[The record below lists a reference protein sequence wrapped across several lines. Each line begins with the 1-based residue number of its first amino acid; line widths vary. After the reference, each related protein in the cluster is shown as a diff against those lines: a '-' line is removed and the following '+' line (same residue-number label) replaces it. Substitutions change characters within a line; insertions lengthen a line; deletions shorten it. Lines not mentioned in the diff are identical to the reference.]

1 VQWVHFVIGRPAVFF
16 DIAIHSVNC
25 FIWHY
30 FNAMIQYNP
39 KAWLSLVFHSYS
51 RFVMRTLLPALIFMA
66 FFTFGVCYLILEI
79 IHPDKD
85 EFTSTTALHSLLG
98 IVLGLFLVFRIN
110 SAYDRWWEGRKLWGS
125 MVNSTRN
132 FALKLNAYLDK
143 DDRENRN
150 WFSKMIPN
158 FVYASK
164 EHLRKGVQLSELE
177 PADDRFTEI
186 LNEYQHKPNAL
197 AGMLYSRVNELY
209 KKGKLTGEQFFVL
222 DKELKDFIDIIG
234 ACERIKNTP
243 IPYSYSMYIKKF
255 VFTYIITLPFGFV
268 TTFKY
273 VTIPAVLLIAFVLL
287 SVELISEEIE
297 DPFGRDVNDLPTD
310 ELARKIR
317 DNIREILN

>member
-1 VQWVHFVIGRPAVFF
+1 
-16 DIAIHSVNC
+16 
-25 FIWHY
+25 
-30 FNAMIQYNP
+30 MIQYNP
-39 KAWLSLVFHSYS
+39 KAWLSLIFHSYS
-51 RFVMRTLLPALIFMA
+51 RFVMKTLLPALIFMT

-79 IHPDKD
+79 IHPDKE

-110 SAYDRWWEGRKLWGS
+110 SAYDRWWEGRRLWGS

-132 FALKLNAYLDK
+132 FALKLNAYLDTN
-143 DDRENRN
+143 DQESRA

-158 FVYASK
+158 FVFASK

-177 PADDRFTEI
+177 AIDEQFLDTLKER
-186 LNEYQHKPNAL
+186 NHKPNAIS
-197 AGMLYSRVNELY
+197 GMMYSKVNDLY
-209 KKGKLTGEQFFVL
+209 KAGLLTGDQFFNL
-222 DKELKDFIDIIG
+222 DKELKDFIDIVG

-273 VTIPAVLLIAFVLL
+273 VTIPAVLLISFVLL

-310 ELARKIR
+310 DLARKIR
-317 DNIREILN
+317 QNVREILQ